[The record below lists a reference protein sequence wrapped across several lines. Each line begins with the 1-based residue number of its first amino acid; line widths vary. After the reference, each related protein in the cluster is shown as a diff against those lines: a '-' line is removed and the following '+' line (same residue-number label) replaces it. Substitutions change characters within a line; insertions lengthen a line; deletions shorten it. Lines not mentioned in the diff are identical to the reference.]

1 MTVSLRPATEADQPA
16 VGALHHRSRA
26 AAYADL
32 VDPASFEARG
42 PDMMV
47 AYWVERHRWEQ
58 DTHRMTLAVDDDELI
73 GFSYIGPSETEGAA
87 ELYAIHLDP
96 SRVGTGAG
104 RLLMQ
109 DALAELPR
117 YGQPR
122 AVLWV
127 LEGNTVARRFYERG
141 GWSCDG
147 VTRADTVN
155 DQPVTHVRYS
165 YPLEPSTTA

>member
-1 MTVSLRPATEADQPA
+1 MTASLRPATEADQPA

-42 PDMMV
+42 PQMMSD
-47 AYWVERHRWEQ
+47 YWVERYRWEQ
-58 DTHRMTLAVDDDELI
+58 DTHRMTVAEENGSLI
-73 GFSYIGPSETEGAA
+73 GFSYVGPSETEGAA

-104 RLLMQ
+104 RLLMIQ
-109 DALAELPR
+109 ALTDLKSFGEK
-117 YGQPR
+117 R

-127 LEGNTVARRFYERG
+127 LEGNEVAKRFYERG
-141 GWSCDG
+141 GWSPDG
-147 VTRADTVN
+147 ASRADTVN
-155 DQPVTHVRYS
+155 DHPVTHLRYS
-165 YPLEPSTTA
+165 HPL